1 MERERE
7 RDPSF
12 SEESEKVTRRFSSAA
27 STTHMDEAK
36 IPARKR
42 KVERGQRRRP
52 RARTQQ
58 TKPLWACRPASDAA
72 AAGIRELLGEQN
84 TTTETASAI
93 SATGARK
100 RRNPRSLSAPTENT

>member
-27 STTHMDEAK
+27 STTHVDEAK

-58 TKPLWACRPASDAA
+58 TKPLWACRPASDA